1 MMSSSSSK
9 HTTSGHSTAIEL
21 LIPLRSEFAPTV
33 RVLISSLGAD
43 ASFSVDDVDDLR
55 LAVSEVFTSLVGTY
69 GDRMCRILID
79 TQGPGL
85 RVNIAATV
93 GDLSAT
99 TIALDDL
106 AMSIIR
112 ATVDEASFDD
122 DSVTLV
128 KFGAGSGLPAS

>member
-1 MMSSSSSK
+1 MMTPSPSQ
-9 HTTSGHSTAIEL
+9 TPEPGRSTAIEL
-21 LIPLRSEFAPTV
+21 LIPLRPEFAPTV

-55 LAVSEVFTSLVGTY
+55 LAVSEVFSSLALAY
-69 GDRMCRILID
+69 GDRICRILID
-79 TQGPGL
+79 TKGPGL
-85 RVNIAATV
+85 KVNIAATV

-99 TIALDDL
+99 TIVLDDL
-106 AMSIIR
+106 ATSIIN

-128 KFGAGSGLPAS
+128 KFGATTGQPAS

>member
-1 MMSSSSSK
+1 MMS
-9 HTTSGHSTAIEL
+9 TTPSQHPAPGRSTSIEL
-21 LIPLRSEFAPTV
+21 LIPLRPEFAPTV

-55 LAVSEVFTSLVGTY
+55 LAVSEVFSSLVTAY
-69 GDRMCRILID
+69 GDRTCRILID
-79 TQGPGL
+79 IAGPGL
-85 RVNIAATV
+85 KVNIAATV

-99 TIALDDL
+99 TIVLDDL

-128 KFGAGSGLPAS
+128 KVGATSGQTAS